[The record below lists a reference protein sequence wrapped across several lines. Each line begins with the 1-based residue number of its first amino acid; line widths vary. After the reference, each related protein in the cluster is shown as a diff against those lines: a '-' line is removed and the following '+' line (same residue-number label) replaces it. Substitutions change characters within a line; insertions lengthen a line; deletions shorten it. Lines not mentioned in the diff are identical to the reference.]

1 MYMLK
6 KSWLVSLIVVA
17 LFLSACGGGNQE
29 PTATPVDPVAI
40 FTAAAQTVAVQQTET
55 AMSYSPTPEATA
67 TPALPPTA
75 TLGAG
80 VTPFATLDLSQPA
93 TPGAGLTTF
102 ATPTLVLANNP
113 TPSGPQCLD
122 SAFVADLTYADGS
135 EVDAGKPFEK
145 KWRVQNTGTCTWDE
159 GFVVVQVTGDD
170 FGDKAKTW
178 KLTQRSDFTD
188 PGDTLDIKIDMVAPS
203 AKGEHG
209 ACWRMKGD
217 SGFFFGTW
225 MCVKVVSK

>member
-55 AMSYSPTPEATA
+55 AMSYSPTPEASA
-67 TPALPPTA
+67 TPTMAPIA

-113 TPSGPQCLD
+113 TPAGPQCLD
-122 SAFVADLTYADGS
+122 SAFITDVTYPDGA
-135 EVDAGKPFEK
+135 EVKAGKPFEK
-145 KWRVQNTGTCTWDE
+145 VWQVQNTGTCTWDD
-159 GFVVVQVTGDD
+159 GFTAVQFTGDN

-178 KLTQRSDFTD
+178 ELTQKSDFTA
-188 PGDTLDIKIDMVAPS
+188 PGDTLDIKIDMVAPGVP
-203 AKGEHG
+203 GEFTG
-209 ACWRMKGD
+209 CWRMKSDTGY
-217 SGFFFGTW
+217 FFGTW
-225 MCVKVVSK
+225 LCVDVVTK